1 MDLKQTEERLYKSWR
16 IVRLINLL
24 QERLE
29 EIRDKIRSKGK
40 KFYYTLLKYRDMME
54 VIKNR
59 IEALRS
65 AYMQINL

>member
-24 QERLE
+24 QDRLE
-29 EIRDKIRSKGK
+29 EIREKIRSKDK
-40 KFYYTLLKYRDMME
+40 KFYYTFLKYRDAME
-54 VIKNR
+54 IIKNR

-65 AYMQINL
+65 AYIEINL